1 MAGGALAGCED
12 AFAPSA
18 GLFAAV
24 CAELAAPE
32 AAVMTHAQL
41 EDLLGARMREVTRQ
55 LFQDHLTLRAGN
67 EVRREEVVDAAGVG
81 RSRIERGRHRML
93 ATVFGKV
100 TVVRIAYRG
109 TGVADLHPADAVL
122 NLPDGMHSH
131 GLARLAA
138 IESAR
143 GSFADACERINAH
156 TGSGIGHRQVQ
167 ELAIGAAVD
176 IDAFYDALVPAPCT
190 DTTPLILS
198 VDGKGVVI
206 RPEALREDTAKAAAA
221 KSGNAMK
228 TRLASGEKHGRK
240 RMATL
245 GAVYDAEPAPRTVDD
260 IITDPGRQ
268 DDAVR
273 QDDAAH
279 GAAPERRQ
287 GPKARSKWLCGSV
300 TDTAAQVVAAVFDQ
314 AEHRDPGH
322 RRPWVVLVDGARHQI
337 DLIKAEAR
345 QRGVDIHIIVDLIHV
360 LEYLWR
366 AAWCLHDS
374 GDASAE
380 SWVARHARILLGGG
394 VQQTATALEAAAR
407 TAGLRGAQ
415 RKGIDEA
422 VNYLTGKA
430 EHLRYD
436 TALERGWPIATGIIE
451 GACRHL
457 VKDRLDITGARWGLS
472 GAEAVLKLRAVR
484 ANDDFDAYWAWH
496 EQQEFIR
503 NHQTRYRDRLI
514 LTA

>member
-1 MAGGALAGCED
+1 MSVVGPADGVLEECED
-12 AFAPSA
+12 AFAASA
-18 GLFAAV
+18 GMFAAA

-55 LFQDHLTLRAGN
+55 LFQDHLTLRARD
-67 EVRREEVVDAAGVG
+67 EVRREEVVDTAGVG
-81 RSRIERGRHRML
+81 RSRIERDRNRML

-122 NLPDGMHSH
+122 NLPDAMHSH

-143 GSFADACERINAH
+143 GSFADACERINAV

-167 ELAIGAAVD
+167 ELAVSAAAD
-176 IDAFYDALVPAPCT
+176 IDAFYDVLVPAPCT

-206 RPEALREDTAKAAAA
+206 RPEALREDTARAAAA
-221 KSGNAMK
+221 KGGNAMK

-260 IITDPGRQ
+260 IIADPDQQ
-268 DDAVR
+268 DD
-273 QDDAAH
+273 AH

-300 TDTAAQVVAAVFDQ
+300 TDTATQVVAAVFDQ

-322 RRPWVVLVDGARHQI
+322 RRCWVVLVDGARHQI
-337 DLIKAEAR
+337 DLIKAEAQ
-345 QRGVDIHIIVDLIHV
+345 QRGVDVHIIVDLIHV

-380 SWVARHARILLGGG
+380 SWVARHARVLLDGG
-394 VQQTATALEAAAR
+394 VQQTAAALEEAAR
-407 TAGLRGAQ
+407 AAGLHGAQ

-457 VKDRLDITGARWGLS
+457 VI
-472 GAEAVLKLRAVR
+472 
-484 ANDDFDAYWAWH
+484 
-496 EQQEFIR
+496 I
-503 NHQTRYRDRLI
+503 
-514 LTA
+514 

>member
-1 MAGGALAGCED
+1 M
-12 AFAPSA
+12 
-18 GLFAAV
+18 
-24 CAELAAPE
+24 
-32 AAVMTHAQL
+32 
-41 EDLLGARMREVTRQ
+41 
-55 LFQDHLTLRAGN
+55 
-67 EVRREEVVDAAGVG
+67 
-81 RSRIERGRHRML
+81 
-93 ATVFGKV
+93 FGKV

-109 TGVADLHPADAVL
+109 TGVGDLHPTDAVL

-138 IESAR
+138 IESVR

-167 ELAIGAAVD
+167 ELAVSAAAD

-190 DTTPLILS
+190 DITPLILS

-221 KSGNAMK
+221 KGGNAMK

-260 IITDPGRQ
+260 IIADP
-268 DDAVR
+268 AR

-300 TDTAAQVVAAVFDQ
+300 NDTAAQVVAAVFDQ

-322 RRPWVVLVDGARHQI
+322 RRPWAVLVDGACHQI
-337 DLIKAEAR
+337 DLIKAEAL
-345 QRGVDIHIIVDLIHV
+345 QRGVDVHIIVDLIHV

-380 SWVARHARILLGGG
+380 SWVARHARVLLGGG
-394 VQQTATALEAAAR
+394 VQQTATALRGSRPRRR
-407 TAGLRGAQ
+407 TAWRPAQGHRRGRELPVRQGRVPALRHRPETRLADRHRNHRGSMPAPGQRPPGHHRRPLGPVRSRSRAQ
-415 RKGIDEA
+415 A
-422 VNYLTGKA
+422 
-430 EHLRYD
+430 
-436 TALERGWPIATGIIE
+436 
-451 GACRHL
+451 ACRPRQRRLRHL
-457 VKDRLDITGARWGLS
+457 LGVAPAAG
-472 GAEAVLKLRAVR
+472 VHPQPP
-484 ANDDFDAYWAWH
+484 DALPRPVH
-496 EQQEFIR
+496 T
-503 NHQTRYRDRLI
+503 HHLI
-514 LTA
+514 DSTLIEDPPS